1 MRVQVSAPS
10 RLHLG
15 ILSDGHMPRPWQG
28 MGLAIKEPRTTLY
41 AETSDMVG
49 LRLVGDFSEDIATAL
64 SSFYSD
70 MKMNLGV
77 VIELFEHPPRHV
89 GLGSGTQI
97 ILSAATAMSRL
108 AGVELAIDE
117 IALRTNRGKYSWIG
131 VEAFNAGGFIVSLG
145 RGRNQQK
152 QPALRLNFPE
162 DWPIVILIPDSR
174 EGLSGQEE
182 EHALWQVRY
191 SDQTTM
197 NIHTCLV
204 NEVIP
209 GILEHDIEL
218 FGKGVESIQR
228 MVGSEFS
235 SIQGGTYNRASEIL
249 VELMRSEGLL
259 GVGQSSWGP
268 AVYGF
273 TERCEDAIRVISK
286 AKDLSP
292 GIKAYLTAADNQG
305 ARVIYS

>member
-1 MRVQVSAPS
+1 MS
-10 RLHLG
+10 
-15 ILSDGHMPRPWQG
+15 RPWQG

-41 AETSDMVG
+41 AETSDTVG
-49 LRLVGDFSEDIATAL
+49 LHLVGDYSNDIAAAL
-64 SSFYSD
+64 SSFYSE

-77 VIELFEHPPRHV
+77 VIELVEYPPRHV

-97 ILSAATAMSRL
+97 ILSAATAMTRI

-117 IALRTNRGKYSWIG
+117 IALKTNRGKYSWIG

-152 QPALRLNFPE
+152 QPVLRLNFPE
-162 DWPIVILIPDSR
+162 DWLIVILIPDSR
-174 EGLSGQEE
+174 EGLSGPEE
-182 EHALWQVRY
+182 ERALWQVRY
-191 SDQTTM
+191 SDQTAM
-197 NIHTCLV
+197 NIHACLV

-218 FGKGVESIQR
+218 FGKGVESIQDL
-228 MVGSEFS
+228 VGSEFS
-235 SIQGGTYNRASEIL
+235 SMQGGIFNRSSEKL

-273 TERCEDAIRVISK
+273 AQRREDAMKVISK
-286 AKDLSP
+286 AKNLSP
-292 GIKAYLTAADNQG
+292 KTKVYLTTADNQG